1 MLQRHNPVNQAFD
14 ICEQY
19 TESWGG
25 GGEGRCGDDGNFCY
39 VDICKFQIAYFN
51 KSRQMSLL

>member
-1 MLQRHNPVNQAFD
+1 MNQAFD